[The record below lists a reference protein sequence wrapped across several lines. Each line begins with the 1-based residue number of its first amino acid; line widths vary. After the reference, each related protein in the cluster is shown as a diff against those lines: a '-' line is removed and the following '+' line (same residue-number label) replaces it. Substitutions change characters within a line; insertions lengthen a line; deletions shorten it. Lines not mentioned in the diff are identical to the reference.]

1 MEQEFRKVLPT
12 DVSVHAARIRL
23 QKVVVSELKNMKN
36 EIERE
41 AVKLADANVD
51 VISFGCTTGSL
62 VAGVEYDKEIVEL
75 IRKVTQKPAVATA
88 GAVVQSLKA
97 LGVSRISVAT
107 PYTEDLN
114 KRERRF
120 LEQNGFS
127 VDKIVGLGLVDN
139 LKIAETKPETLSS
152 LVRKANTIRA
162 EGIFISC
169 TNLPAID
176 RIAVL
181 EQTLKKP
188 VVSSNT
194 ATLWAIMKELG
205 KLLEAPKLGKLFALV

>member
-1 MEQEFRKVLPT
+1 MLPA

-36 EIERE
+36 EIRKE

-51 VISFGCTTGSL
+51 VVGFGCTTGSL
-62 VAGVEYDKEIVEL
+62 VAGVGYDKKIVKL
-75 IRKVTQKPAVATA
+75 IRKVTQKPAVTTA

-97 LGVSRISVAT
+97 LGLSRMSVAT

-114 KRERRF
+114 KLERRF

-127 VDKIVGLGLVDN
+127 VDKIVGLGLIDN
-139 LKIAETKPETLSS
+139 IKIAETEPETLSS
-152 LVRKANTIRA
+152 LVKKANTTRA

-169 TNLPAID
+169 TNLPTLD
-176 RIAVL
+176 RIAAL
-181 EQTLKKP
+181 EQALKKP

-194 ATLWAIMKELG
+194 ATLWAMMKELG
-205 KLLEAPKLGKLFALV
+205 KLLEAPKFGKLFALV